1 VSINFHSDGA
11 KAAGRERERE
21 RERERMVLIR
31 LCVKCWNTSAEQ
43 VITKPIHSLA

>member
-1 VSINFHSDGA
+1 MVQKQQG
-11 KAAGRERERE
+11 ERE

-43 VITKPIHSLA
+43 IIIKPMHSLA